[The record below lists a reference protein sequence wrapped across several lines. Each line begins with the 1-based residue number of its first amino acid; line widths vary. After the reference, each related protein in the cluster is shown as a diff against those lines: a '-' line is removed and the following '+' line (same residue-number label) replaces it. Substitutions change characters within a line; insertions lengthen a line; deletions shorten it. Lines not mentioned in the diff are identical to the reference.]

1 MPIKRLAFATLAATA
16 LLPGAIP
23 ARRLEAQVTT
33 GSITGVITNG
43 ANEPVPGAQVQV
55 RNTATGVSRGGITR
69 DDGRFFVAG
78 LEVGGGYE
86 ITARRIGFAPVTRTG
101 IRVSLGQSARVDLNL
116 QSQAAQLSTVSVTT
130 TATNAIIAP
139 DRRDVRTTISDT
151 AILRLPTIS
160 RNFTDFV
167 GLTPQISTAGGG
179 FSGGT
184 NNRYNTVRIDGANN
198 TDLFG
203 LGSSGQP
210 GGQANGRSVPLEAIK
225 EYQVLLT
232 PFDVRQGQFSG
243 AVINAVT
250 KSGTNTLEGSLIGTT
265 RNQNFSQDVPVIRQ
279 QPFTQTNYGATIGG
293 PLVRDKA
300 FFFVSTEF
308 QKQYQVATG
317 PYVGQPAGSA
327 SPVPVATADVARFQ
341 SILQN
346 YGITDI
352 GSTGQVSNHNPLANV
367 FARTDF
373 NLSGS
378 TRLVVRY
385 NYASAQ
391 LDNFSRSTTA
401 LRFSNSGYNFQNS
414 TNAPLLQLYSNFTN
428 GNYNELFAGLTST
441 RDKRAIPITA
451 PFITVQVNNPAG
463 GTATMIA
470 GSENSSQGNS
480 LDQDVYELTDNFSFS
495 AKDHRVTIG
504 TQNQFYKVRNLF
516 SQNSY
521 GNYFFGSLDSL
532 AAGTPRT
539 YTVGVRLGGTPD
551 ARFHTGNYSG
561 YVQDEWTPSSRFN
574 VQYGVRLD
582 LPAFYNTPGFNPVI
596 DSVKAYGRETNQK
609 PASRLEF
616 SPRLGFNADVLG
628 NQSFQLRGGVGLFA
642 GLPPYVFLSNVFG
655 NSGVDTYGNFACSNP
670 QAAPAFNPNPAQ
682 QPTSCRVSATQNPF
696 TINTLDP
703 SLKLPQYFKASAG
716 LDRALGAGYVFTLEG
731 LYTRAVNG
739 LFYQNLAVQTV
750 TGVDRNGRTLYGNYN
765 QVSGNAVPY
774 TVEFNPNITGQTNAA
789 NNSFTADGR
798 RGIVGR
804 QYVIDATNQSKD
816 NAYSITGGVRK
827 RYSEHF
833 EGSLFYTYGRTYD
846 VQSLTSSVALSNWQ
860 FGRAV
865 SGNLLDKTPGVSNF
879 DQPHR
884 IVASGTFSLPSKT
897 DISLVY
903 FGQSGSPY
911 TFTYSN
917 FDANFDG
924 STGDDPIYVPK
935 NVYDPNEIRFAAP
948 SGTPTAQ
955 QAASITA
962 QQAAF
967 DRLINS
973 TSCLSNARGKII
985 GRNTCRT
992 PFTNLVNVNV
1002 TQAVPSIRG
1011 QNFEVRLD
1019 ILNLGN
1025 LLNHNWGQQPFVTTS
1040 SPLVRANTI
1049 GSSGNYVSAIGPN
1062 GGQTAFTFNPNY
1074 QLYNPSS
1081 PSTSSATPGAYYQL
1095 QLGVGYRF

>member
-1 MPIKRLAFATLAATA
+1 MSTKRLAFATLVATA
-16 LLPGAIP
+16 LLPGAVP
-23 ARRLEAQVTT
+23 SRRLEAQVTT
-33 GSITGVITNG
+33 GSVAGVVTNE
-43 ANEPVPGAQVQV
+43 ASQPVAGAQVQV
-55 RNTATGVSRGGITR
+55 LNRATGVSRGVVTR
-69 DDGRFFVAG
+69 EDGRYFVAG
-78 LEVGGGYE
+78 LEVGAGYE
-86 ITARRIGFAPVTRTG
+86 ITARRIGFTPVTRSG
-101 IRVSLGQSARVDLNL
+101 VRVSLGQSARVDVAL
-116 QSQAAQLSTVSVTT
+116 QSQAAQLSAVTV
-130 TATNAIIAP
+130 TAAATANNAVIAP

-167 GLTPQISTAGGG
+167 GLTPQVSTAGPG

-184 NNRYNTVRIDGANN
+184 NNRFNTVRIDGANS

-203 LGSSGQP
+203 LGSTGQP

-250 KSGTNTLEGSLIGTT
+250 KSGTNTFQGSLIGTT
-265 RNQNFSQDVPVIRQ
+265 RNQNFSQNVPLIRQ
-279 QPFTQTNYGATIGG
+279 QPFTQTNYGATVGG

-308 QKQYQVATG
+308 QKQNQVALG
-317 PYVGQPAGSA
+317 PYVGQPAGA
-327 SPVPVATADVARFQ
+327 PSPVPVGGADIARFQ
-341 SILQN
+341 SILQG

-352 GSTGQVSNHNPLANV
+352 GSPGQVANHNPLANV
-367 FARTDF
+367 FARTDL

-378 TRLVVRY
+378 TRLVLRY

-414 TNAPLLQLYSNFTN
+414 TNAPLIQLYSNFAN

-441 RDKRAIPITA
+441 RDKRAIPITS

-463 GTATMIA
+463 GTATMVA

-495 AKDHRVTIG
+495 AASHRITVG

-539 YTVGVRLGGTPD
+539 YTVGVRLGGPPD
-551 ARFHTGNYSG
+551 ARFRTANYSG
-561 YVQDEWTPSSRFN
+561 YLQDEWTLSKRFN

-582 LPAFYNTPGFNPVI
+582 LPAFYDRPGFNPVI

-616 SPRLGFNADVLG
+616 SPRLGFNSDVLG
-628 NQSFQLRGGVGLFA
+628 NQTLQLRGGVGLFA

-655 NSGVDTYGNFACSNP
+655 NSGVDTYGNFSCSNP
-670 QAAPAFNPNPAQ
+670 QAAPAFNPNASQ
-682 QPTSCRVSATQNPF
+682 QPTSCRTTATQSPF

-716 LDRALGAGYVFTLEG
+716 LDRALGGGFVFTLEG

-739 LFYQNLAVQTV
+739 LFYQNLATQTV
-750 TGVDRNGRTLYGNYN
+750 TGVDRNGRTLYGNYSQTN
-765 QVSGNAVPY
+765 GNAIPY
-774 TVEFNPNITGQTNAA
+774 TAEFNANATGAF
-789 NNSFTADGR
+789 SADGR
-798 RGIVGR
+798 RNLIGR

-827 RYSEHF
+827 RYSDRF

-846 VQSLTSSVALSNWQ
+846 VQSLTSSVALSNWN
-860 FGRAV
+860 FGRAI
-865 SGNLLDKTPGVSNF
+865 SGSQFDKTPGVSNF

-884 IVASGTFSLPSKT
+884 IVASGTFTLPTKT

-911 TFTYSN
+911 SFTYSN

-924 STGDDPIYVPK
+924 STSDDLIYVPR
-935 NVYDPNEIRFAAP
+935 NVYDPTEIRFAAP

-962 QQAAF
+962 QQAGF

-992 PFTNLVNVNV
+992 PFTNLVNVNI
-1002 TQAVPSIRG
+1002 TQGLPTLHG

-1025 LLNHNWGQQPFVTTS
+1025 LLNHNWGQQPFLTSS
-1040 SPLVRANTI
+1040 SPLVRANTV
-1049 GSSGNYVSAIGPN
+1049 GSSGSYASAIGPN

-1074 QLYNPSS
+1074 QLYTPSS
-1081 PSTSSATPGAYYQL
+1081 PTTSGSTPGAYYQL
-1095 QLGVGYRF
+1095 QLGLGYRF